1 MLKKVYVEKVI
12 NTSIKKNTMGKLIKD
27 TCKDTAFIFDN
38 ET

>member
-27 TCKDTAFIFDN
+27 TCKDTAFVF
-38 ET
+38 